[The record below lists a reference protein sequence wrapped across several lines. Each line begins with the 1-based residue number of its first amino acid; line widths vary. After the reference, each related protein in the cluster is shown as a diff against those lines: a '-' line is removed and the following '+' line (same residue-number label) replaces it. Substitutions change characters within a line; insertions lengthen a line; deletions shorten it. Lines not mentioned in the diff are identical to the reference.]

1 MPTKRLIWQ
10 IQAAIDV
17 PLVLP
22 TKNVKA
28 FTNLLA
34 RGFTDTFRYLHGDIP
49 HVYTWWAQRSKT
61 SKINNTGWRIDYW
74 LASNRI
80 VDKVKRSEMISS
92 GERQDHTP
100 ILLDIDL

>member
-1 MPTKRLIWQ
+1 
-10 IQAAIDV
+10 
-17 PLVLP
+17 
-22 TKNVKA
+22 
-28 FTNLLA
+28 
-34 RGFTDTFRYLHGDIP
+34 
-49 HVYTWWAQRSKT
+49 
-61 SKINNTGWRIDYW
+61 WRIDYC